1 MSVTSGFF
9 NSLNGDRRYT
19 AEQFSELMDGLIND
33 GVFANIGSAF
43 AVNAATGNG
52 ITIGIGR
59 AWFNGTWL
67 YNDAVLPMNVRAAE
81 ALVDRIDALVIE
93 INRSDAV
100 RAGNIMFVYGEPSS
114 TPVRPTLTN
123 TDEIHQYPL
132 AYIYRSAG
140 ATSVSQA
147 DIENMV
153 GTSACPFVTGILE
166 VVDVDQLLT
175 QWNTQFG
182 NWFDNLQITL
192 SGDVAANL
200 ANQILE
206 LQSQFD
212 TLAKEKAVYSV
223 LFDSSGEAI
232 RDNNNGEIM
241 GKTVVGGDGNS
252 TVNIEGDTYQIG
264 DTLTTARTDLGE
276 EWFLCNDETISAL
289 AYPRL
294 KEVLP
299 TTIDGPWTTYEF
311 GDTRI
316 DTILDY
322 QYIDGYHHIIG
333 IKISYPYSNYPR
345 CYRST
350 LATLRSRSLSDGPWL
365 YEELWHYENTSNYS
379 YNQFGYRTRVFDSFK
394 VVNGH
399 YFITGQYR
407 DVAGT
412 SSSGDDED
420 EMMVAYK
427 NGIDGTWTTST
438 QEAYF
443 GNDDFSAF
451 NLVYENG
458 YYVSVSENILYNS
471 TDGYYFMVYY
481 STDLG
486 SASPFTT
493 YKAIVNPSPSSGYA
507 EAGPEVAG
515 IHYGNGQWVVIYNV
529 GFAYSS
535 DITNQS
541 GWAFYTESWYYTN
554 GQNYNDICWRR
565 LHGFYEGR
573 FLYSQL
579 VRTSSSGARTFYIG
593 SFSSINSSGL
603 VDSERVTPSANGN
616 EYDAER
622 CKRFVDFKYIPGIGY
637 YLILTSNLYRS
648 ATSKPGDF
656 VLDTSTVL
664 TDTTSEIYSHGDYTI
679 GVRGLVAWEDKI
691 VYSLVWRGT
700 GYSNDSD
707 SYDDGIA
714 WTTSL
719 FGDLTKVKSKYFS
732 NGGRLLVLD
741 GITDRISTYENQ
753 SYDATHYTS
762 SGQVTTDTGEAS
774 YTQYSGKPPI
784 FYFQDDTAIRLP
796 EISLSDKTYTYI
808 KAQE

>member
-67 YNDAVLPMNVRAAE
+67 YNDAVLPMNVRASE
-81 ALVDRIDALVIE
+81 VLVDRIDALVIE

-252 TVNIEGDTYQIG
+252 TINVEGDSYQIG
-264 DTLTTARTDLGE
+264 DTLTTARTDLDE
-276 EWFLCNDETISAL
+276 RWLLCNGETISEGQYPYLFPLLSQDIINRTVEYADDISENISSGILDTFFYEAPYYITYSTTVVRYCTDFQNGSWTDVSCGITTIGNVQKVNGYWIISGKGATYPCFYYSENIGGPYTLVDLTGDVGRNAHVCKGVWFVDGYWL
-289 AYPRL
+289 AYTYL
-294 KEVLP
+294 KG
-299 TTIDGPWTTYEF
+299 TNDYSGFGYSSTIDGPYEDAITDESYYGNPVGNIYTVYSYGGYIVAVGGIRRF
-311 GDTRI
+311 RLDFRAITEGDTSYQWSYSNVAEVYGGDGSVINVKTVNDYMAHLATYTYFHSSSNAELATAGLFFYQNFDSSAYSEILRI
-316 DTILDY
+316 AGGIAIANITDIT
-322 QYIDGYHHIIG
+322 YIDPYYIACGFYSVDTAQSGYDTKLILAF
-333 IKISYPYSNYPR
+333 SN
-345 CYRST
+345 
-350 LATLRSRSLSDGPWL
+350 SLGGPW
-365 YEELWHYENTSNYS
+365 TVKTIDS
-379 YNQFGYRTRVFDSFK
+379 RV
-394 VVNGH
+394 G
-399 YFITGQYR
+399 
-407 DVAGT
+407 
-412 SSSGDDED
+412 SSSTFSNLFLYFLPVD
-420 EMMVAYK
+420 
-427 NGIDGTWTTST
+427 ST
-438 QEAYF
+438 MSVVSF
-443 GNDDFSAF
+443 GN
-451 NLVYENG
+451 
-458 YYVSVSENILYNS
+458 
-471 TDGYYFMVYY
+471 
-481 STDLG
+481 
-486 SASPFTT
+486 
-493 YKAIVNPSPSSGYA
+493 
-507 EAGPEVAG
+507 
-515 IHYGNGQWVVIYNV
+515 
-529 GFAYSS
+529 GF
-535 DITNQS
+535 Q
-541 GWAFYTESWYYTN
+541 GRWY
-554 GQNYNDICWRR
+554 
-565 LHGFYEGR
+565 L
-573 FLYSQL
+573 S
-579 VRTSSSGARTFYIG
+579 
-593 SFSSINSSGL
+593 
-603 VDSERVTPSANGN
+603 
-616 EYDAER
+616 
-622 CKRFVDFKYIPGIGY
+622 
-637 YLILTSNLYRS
+637 
-648 ATSKPGDF
+648 
-656 VLDTSTVL
+656 
-664 TDTTSEIYSHGDYTI
+664 
-679 GVRGLVAWEDKI
+679 EDK
-691 VYSLVWRGT
+691 V
-700 GYSNDSD
+700 
-707 SYDDGIA
+707 
-714 WTTSL
+714 
-719 FGDLTKVKSKYFS
+719 DLPA
-732 NGGRLLVLD
+732 
-741 GITDRISTYENQ
+741 ISRE
-753 SYDATHYTS
+753 
-762 SGQVTTDTGEAS
+762 
-774 YTQYSGKPPI
+774 
-784 FYFQDDTAIRLP
+784 L
-796 EISLSDKTYTYI
+796 YTYI

>member
-67 YNDAVLPMNVRAAE
+67 YNDAILPMNVRASE

-100 RAGNIMFVYGEPSS
+100 RAGNIMFVYGEPSN

-223 LFDSSGEAI
+223 LLDSTGEAI

-276 EWFLCNDETISAL
+276 RWLLCNGEAFTPGT
-289 AYPRL
+289 YPRL
-294 KEVLP
+294 AELLSPIFSMRDRTIVDEVFYPQVDVSCNYAFLYR
-299 TTIDGPWTTYEF
+299 TTAKRIQGYDVVLKPYVNGTTRQTYLYYKTATDNSDEWTRKIVSSFYALDIAYYNNRFVLSGSEWDWTGTTSSSYEYPAIAYSASSSSLDTTWTTVRLASGSTGRNNRVSTMAITEDEIYVAFNNYLYYATNELSSWTSRTF
-311 GDTRI
+311 TSTAGI
-316 DTILDY
+316 GLDGE
-322 QYIDGYHHIIG
+322 QSPKDLFFIDGYFYYAIQAYDASFNQGYGQGILRLSKEDMTHSIIG
-333 IKISYPYSNYPR
+333 NVVDQKNYRLFVLKNRLYYTYGNTINLINTTEGTVEKRIIVDDGRLSYIHAAFEDDSYVYFLGGTYPTSDDYRPSNAQSVIVRVDVDLLNYNVIGYPELDGAAE
-345 CYRST
+345 CFSGVIYDET
-350 LATLRSRSLSDGPWL
+350 NQKLMAPLS
-365 YEELWHYENTSNYS
+365 
-379 YNQFGYRTRVFDSFK
+379 
-394 VVNGH
+394 
-399 YFITGQYR
+399 
-407 DVAGT
+407 
-412 SSSGDDED
+412 
-420 EMMVAYK
+420 
-427 NGIDGTWTTST
+427 
-438 QEAYF
+438 EAYF
-443 GNDDFSAF
+443 
-451 NLVYENG
+451 Y
-458 YYVSVSENILYNS
+458 
-471 TDGYYFMVYY
+471 
-481 STDLG
+481 
-486 SASPFTT
+486 TT
-493 YKAIVNPSPSSGYA
+493 
-507 EAGPEVAG
+507 
-515 IHYGNGQWVVIYNV
+515 
-529 GFAYSS
+529 
-535 DITNQS
+535 
-541 GWAFYTESWYYTN
+541 
-554 GQNYNDICWRR
+554 
-565 LHGFYEGR
+565 
-573 FLYSQL
+573 
-579 VRTSSSGARTFYIG
+579 
-593 SFSSINSSGL
+593 
-603 VDSERVTPSANGN
+603 
-616 EYDAER
+616 
-622 CKRFVDFKYIPGIGY
+622 
-637 YLILTSNLYRS
+637 
-648 ATSKPGDF
+648 
-656 VLDTSTVL
+656 
-664 TDTTSEIYSHGDYTI
+664 
-679 GVRGLVAWEDKI
+679 
-691 VYSLVWRGT
+691 
-700 GYSNDSD
+700 
-707 SYDDGIA
+707 
-714 WTTSL
+714 
-719 FGDLTKVKSKYFS
+719 GDL
-732 NGGRLLVLD
+732 
-741 GITDRISTYENQ
+741 
-753 SYDATHYTS
+753 
-762 SGQVTTDTGEAS
+762 
-774 YTQYSGKPPI
+774 
-784 FYFQDDTAIRLP
+784 RLP
-796 EISLSDKTYTYI
+796 EVSSSDLYTYI

>member
-276 EWFLCNDETISAL
+276 EWLLCNGDTISEGQYPYLFPLLSSNLLNRTIEELDDISESISTGCLGTLVYINGYYITYTYGSATVKYCTDLKNGTWSTVSNSGGISVVANVQWVNGYWIISGNNGSGAYFSYAESLNGPWTPVSLANLMARGDVETCYGVWFIDGYWITHISAAL
-289 AYPRL
+289 DTLTYVNVGYA
-294 KEVLP
+294 
-299 TTIDGPWTTYEF
+299 TTINTTYTGIISDDDDGDNPRFIPKIVRSVDGYLEFRGDTYRVSRIDMRRITQGTTSYVFESFYEFYPDSDTEVNGVVEINDEIVYLVNYMYFHSSSNAEVATAGIYANGSYREILRIAAGNTNAKLTDLFYIEPYYIVCGVYYVDNAITSYRYSTILAFSINLDGPWTVKVINEYDGNNEIYSRLAVQATQ
-311 GDTRI
+311 I
-316 DTILDY
+316 DSIPAVL
-322 QYIDGYHHIIG
+322 QRG
-333 IKISYPYSNYPR
+333 
-345 CYRST
+345 
-350 LATLRSRSLSDGPWL
+350 
-365 YEELWHYENTSNYS
+365 
-379 YNQFGYRTRVFDSFK
+379 
-394 VVNGH
+394 
-399 YFITGQYR
+399 
-407 DVAGT
+407 
-412 SSSGDDED
+412 
-420 EMMVAYK
+420 
-427 NGIDGTWTTST
+427 TTST
-438 QEAYF
+438 LKYNIDNAF
-443 GNDDFSAF
+443 VFS
-451 NLVYENG
+451 
-458 YYVSVSENILYNS
+458 
-471 TDGYYFMVYY
+471 
-481 STDLG
+481 
-486 SASPFTT
+486 
-493 YKAIVNPSPSSGYA
+493 
-507 EAGPEVAG
+507 
-515 IHYGNGQWVVIYNV
+515 
-529 GFAYSS
+529 
-535 DITNQS
+535 
-541 GWAFYTESWYYTN
+541 
-554 GQNYNDICWRR
+554 
-565 LHGFYEGR
+565 
-573 FLYSQL
+573 
-579 VRTSSSGARTFYIG
+579 
-593 SFSSINSSGL
+593 
-603 VDSERVTPSANGN
+603 
-616 EYDAER
+616 
-622 CKRFVDFKYIPGIGY
+622 
-637 YLILTSNLYRS
+637 
-648 ATSKPGDF
+648 
-656 VLDTSTVL
+656 
-664 TDTTSEIYSHGDYTI
+664 
-679 GVRGLVAWEDKI
+679 EDK
-691 VYSLVWRGT
+691 V
-700 GYSNDSD
+700 
-707 SYDDGIA
+707 
-714 WTTSL
+714 
-719 FGDLTKVKSKYFS
+719 DLPA
-732 NGGRLLVLD
+732 
-741 GITDRISTYENQ
+741 ISRE
-753 SYDATHYTS
+753 
-762 SGQVTTDTGEAS
+762 
-774 YTQYSGKPPI
+774 
-784 FYFQDDTAIRLP
+784 L
-796 EISLSDKTYTYI
+796 YTYI

>member
-114 TPVRPTLTN
+114 TPVRPSLTN

-252 TVNIEGDTYQIG
+252 TANIEGDAYQIG

-276 EWFLCNDETISAL
+276 EWLLCNGETISEGQYPYLFPLLSSNLLNRTIEELDDISETISSGCLGTLVYINGYYITYTYGSTAVKYCTDL
-289 AYPRL
+289 KNGTWSTVSNSGGISVVTNVQWVNGYWIISGNNGSGAYFSYSENLNGSWTPVSVTNLMSRGGVDTCYGVWFIDGYWITHISVSL
-294 KEVLP
+294 DTLTYVNVGYA
-299 TTIDGPWTTYEF
+299 TTINATYKSIISDDSDSDNPRFIPKIVRSVNGYLEFRGNNYRVSRIDMRRITQGTTSYVFESAYAFYPDSDTEVNGVMEISDEIVYLINYMFFHSSSNAEVATAGIYANGSYNEILRITAGNAQAKLTDVFYIDPYYIVCGVYYVDNAITSYRYSTILAFSINLDGPWTVKVINEYDGVYEIYNRLAVQA
-311 GDTRI
+311 T
-316 DTILDY
+316 
-322 QYIDGYHHIIG
+322 QIG
-333 IKISYPYSNYPR
+333 
-345 CYRST
+345 ST
-350 LATLRSRSLSDGPWL
+350 PAVLQRGT
-365 YEELWHYENTSNYS
+365 TSNY
-379 YNQFGYRTRVFDSFK
+379 NID
-394 VVNGH
+394 NA
-399 YFITGQYR
+399 FI
-407 DVAGT
+407 
-412 SSSGDDED
+412 
-420 EMMVAYK
+420 
-427 NGIDGTWTTST
+427 
-438 QEAYF
+438 
-443 GNDDFSAF
+443 FS
-451 NLVYENG
+451 
-458 YYVSVSENILYNS
+458 
-471 TDGYYFMVYY
+471 
-481 STDLG
+481 
-486 SASPFTT
+486 
-493 YKAIVNPSPSSGYA
+493 
-507 EAGPEVAG
+507 
-515 IHYGNGQWVVIYNV
+515 
-529 GFAYSS
+529 
-535 DITNQS
+535 
-541 GWAFYTESWYYTN
+541 
-554 GQNYNDICWRR
+554 
-565 LHGFYEGR
+565 
-573 FLYSQL
+573 
-579 VRTSSSGARTFYIG
+579 
-593 SFSSINSSGL
+593 
-603 VDSERVTPSANGN
+603 
-616 EYDAER
+616 
-622 CKRFVDFKYIPGIGY
+622 
-637 YLILTSNLYRS
+637 
-648 ATSKPGDF
+648 
-656 VLDTSTVL
+656 
-664 TDTTSEIYSHGDYTI
+664 
-679 GVRGLVAWEDKI
+679 EDK
-691 VYSLVWRGT
+691 V
-700 GYSNDSD
+700 
-707 SYDDGIA
+707 
-714 WTTSL
+714 
-719 FGDLTKVKSKYFS
+719 DLPA
-732 NGGRLLVLD
+732 
-741 GITDRISTYENQ
+741 ISRE
-753 SYDATHYTS
+753 
-762 SGQVTTDTGEAS
+762 
-774 YTQYSGKPPI
+774 
-784 FYFQDDTAIRLP
+784 L
-796 EISLSDKTYTYI
+796 YTYI